1 VRGIGDE
8 LAKAIAAARPFT
20 SMEDL
25 VRRVPQLNLT
35 QIETLATSGAYTQC
49 FEISR
54 RDALWSAGA
63 VIQSR
68 PDRLMGVT
76 TGSDSPQL
84 PGMQPVEQSICD
96 LWSTGI
102 SIDGHPTQ
110 FVRSQLSKLGV
121 ITANELPKV
130 ESGSRIFVGGVI
142 THRQR
147 PSTSRG
153 VTFFS
158 LEDETGL
165 INVIISQGCFKRFR
179 YVAMNASA
187 LLVRGKIESS
197 QGVVNII
204 ADHLSELKIDAR
216 GVGSRNFR

>member
-1 VRGIGDE
+1 
-8 LAKAIAAARPFT
+8 
-20 SMEDL
+20 M
-25 VRRVPQLNLT
+25 
-35 QIETLATSGAYTQC
+35 
-49 FEISR
+49 
-54 RDALWSAGA
+54 
-63 VIQSR
+63 
-68 PDRLMGVT
+68 T

-84 PGMQPVEQSICD
+84 PGMQPIEKSICD

-110 FVRSQLSKLGV
+110 FVRSQLSQLGV
-121 ITANELPKV
+121 VVASELLKV
-130 ESGSRIFVGGVI
+130 ENGSKIIVGGVI

-165 INVIISQGCFKRFR
+165 INVVVSQGCFKRFR
-179 YVAMNASA
+179 HEAINASA
-187 LLVRGKIESS
+187 LLVRGRIESS

-204 ADHLSELKIDAR
+204 AEHLSELKIATR
-216 GVGSRNFR
+216 GVSSRDFR

>member
-1 VRGIGDE
+1 
-8 LAKAIAAARPFT
+8 
-20 SMEDL
+20 
-25 VRRVPQLNLT
+25 
-35 QIETLATSGAYTQC
+35 
-49 FEISR
+49 
-54 RDALWSAGA
+54 
-63 VIQSR
+63 
-68 PDRLMGVT
+68 
-76 TGSDSPQL
+76 
-84 PGMQPVEQSICD
+84 MQPVEQSICD

-165 INVIISQGCFKRFR
+165 INVIVSQGCFKRFR

-204 ADHLSELKIDAR
+204 ADYLSELKIDAR